1 MNSFVDN
8 LIKREWLK
16 TPHIIEAFKKI
27 KRHDFMTNDMKE
39 MANLN
44 QPLSIGYGQT
54 ISQPLVVAFM
64 LELLQPQKGE
74 KVLDV
79 GAGSG
84 WTTALLSEIVGKSGK
99 VIAIEAILDLKE
111 FGEANV
117 DKYGFVKNNIAKFIY
132 GDGRL
137 GYKDFAPYNKIL
149 CSAAAQKEIPSAWRA
164 QLKTGG
170 RIAAPIDNSI
180 WLFVKKSDK
189 KFESTEY
196 PGFAFVPLVDKI
208 K

>member
-1 MNSFVDN
+1 MDN
-8 LIKREWLK
+8 LIEDLIKRGWLK

-27 KRHDFMTNDMKE
+27 KRADFMTNDMKE
-39 MANLN
+39 MAGLN
-44 QPLSIGYGQT
+44 QPLSIGFGQT

-74 KVLDV
+74 KILDI
-79 GAGSG
+79 GSGSG
-84 WTTALLSEIVGKSGK
+84 WTTALLSEIVGKTGK

-111 FGEANV
+111 FGEANAG
-117 DKYGFVKNNIAKFIY
+117 KYGFVKNGIAQFIY
-132 GDGRL
+132 ADGRA
-137 GYKDFAPYNKIL
+137 GHKAEEPYDKIL
-149 CSAAAQKEIPSAWRA
+149 CSAAAQKEIPSAWRE
-164 QLKTGG
+164 QLKIEG

-196 PGFAFVPLVDKI
+196 PGFAFVPLVDEI

>member
-1 MNSFVDN
+1 MNSFLDN
-8 LIKREWLK
+8 LIEREWLK

-27 KRHDFMTNDMKE
+27 KRADFMTKDMKE
-39 MANLN
+39 MAGLN
-44 QPLSIGYGQT
+44 QPLSIGFGQT

-74 KVLDV
+74 KILDI
-79 GAGSG
+79 GSGSG
-84 WTTALLSEIVGKSGK
+84 WTTALLSQIVGKTGK

-111 FGEANV
+111 FGEANA
-117 DKYGFVKNNIAKFIY
+117 DKYGFVKNGIAQFIY

-137 GYKDFAPYNKIL
+137 GYKDLAPYDKIL
-149 CSAAAQKEIPSAWRA
+149 CSAAARKEIPSAWRE
-164 QLKTGG
+164 QLKVGG

-189 KFESTEY
+189 KFESTEH
-196 PGFAFVPLVDKI
+196 PGFAFVPLVDEI
-208 K
+208 N